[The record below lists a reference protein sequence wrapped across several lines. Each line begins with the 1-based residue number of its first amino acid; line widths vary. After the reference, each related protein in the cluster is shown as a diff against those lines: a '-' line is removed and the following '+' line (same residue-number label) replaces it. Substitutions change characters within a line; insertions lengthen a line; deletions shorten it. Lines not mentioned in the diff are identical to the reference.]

1 MKIFISRTAGGID
14 TLELADA
21 PKPGPLGPGQIRIA
35 MRAASINY
43 RDTLMLDN
51 PRARPASGL
60 IPCSDG
66 AGQVI
71 EIAPD
76 VTRVKKGD
84 RVALTYSP
92 EWIGGAYRA
101 STTPAA
107 LGRGALVSGVMQEE
121 MVASQSEAVLLPEH
135 LSFEEG
141 AAYPCAGVTAWHALC
156 GPSPLLPGKVVLTQG
171 SGGVSL
177 FALQFA
183 KMFGARV
190 IATTSS
196 PERAA
201 KLKELGADETIDYR
215 ANPEWDKRV
224 RELTSGLGADVTIEI
239 GGADTFARSL
249 ASTRTG
255 GRVAII
261 GLLTGRSGGSG
272 PFTASVDINM
282 LRVGSRD
289 DHEDMHRAIDF
300 HKSRPVIDTVYGFD
314 DLRKA
319 LHHLK
324 SGKHMGKIVLSF
336 K

>member
-1 MKIFISRTAGGID
+1 M
-14 TLELADA
+14 
-21 PKPGPLGPGQIRIA
+21 PQPGPLGAGQIRID

-51 PRARPASGL
+51 AYARPATGL

-66 AGQVI
+66 AGEVT

-84 RVALTYSP
+84 RVALTYNP

-101 STTPAA
+101 SASPAA
-107 LGRGALVSGVMQEE
+107 LGRGALVPGVMQEE
-121 MVASQSEAVLLPEH
+121 LVAHQSEAVLLPDH

-141 AAYPCAGVTAWHALC
+141 ATYPCAGVTAWHALC
-156 GPSPLLPGKVVLTQG
+156 GPSPLLPGATVLTQG
-171 SGGVSL
+171 SGGVSM

-201 KLKELGADETIDYR
+201 KLKESGADETIDYR

-224 RELTSGLGADVTIEI
+224 RELTSGGGADVTIEI
-239 GGADTFARSL
+239 GGAETFARSL
-249 ASTRTG
+249 ASTRAG

-261 GLLTGRSGGSG
+261 GLLTGRSGGG
-272 PFTASVDINM
+272 APITASVDINM
-282 LRVGSRD
+282 MRAGSRN
-289 DHEDMHRAIDF
+289 DHEDMHRAIAF

-314 DLRKA
+314 DLPTA